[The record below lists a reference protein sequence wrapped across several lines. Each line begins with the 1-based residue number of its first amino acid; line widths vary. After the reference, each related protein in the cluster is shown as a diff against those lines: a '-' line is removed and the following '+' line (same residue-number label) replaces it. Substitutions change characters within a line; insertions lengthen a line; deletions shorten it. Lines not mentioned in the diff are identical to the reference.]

1 MATGP
6 AIQFDY
12 QPQIRGVAS
21 REFLPDLPSAELF
34 EQLLRRSSMS
44 QSLTK
49 NLVSRPRQRLIELM
63 QSVNFGR
70 LEHVRVAD
78 GEPRLP
84 SLTHVI
90 REVKFGGEN
99 GIRPESQCSD
109 FTLKGP
115 VVEMLQYF
123 DRLGNCHID
132 VLEIKHGLPFRMLV
146 REEVA

>member
-1 MATGP
+1 MAEMT
-6 AIQFDY
+6 
-12 QPQIRGVAS
+12 AS
-21 REFLPDLPSAELF
+21 PSGKRLNC
-34 EQLLRRSSMS
+34 S
-44 QSLTK
+44 QVKSTLT
-49 NLVSRPRQRLIELM
+49 VSRSHLVELM
-63 QSVNFGR
+63 QDINFGR
-70 LEHVRVAD
+70 IENLRVRGGQPAFDGMVRV
-78 GEPRLP
+78 
-84 SLTHVI
+84 V

-99 GIRPESQCSD
+99 GPRPESQCSD